1 LGLSEIKDPKE
12 DELIWLTNT
21 WDLPWS
27 GRYVNSLYW
36 AIITMTTMGYGDVIP
51 LNTREKVF
59 VIVTA
64 LISSVI
70 FAYSMNNI
78 GEILKDLG

>member
-1 LGLSEIKDPKE
+1 
-12 DELIWLTNT
+12 
-21 WDLPWS
+21 
-27 GRYVNSLYW
+27 
-36 AIITMTTMGYGDVIP
+36 MTTMGYGDVIP